1 MITMSIQE
9 ILKMPVSDR
18 ISLVEQIWD
27 SLDTSEIQVTSA
39 QKKEIDHRMA
49 LDKEGKMSWHTI
61 KEAKSKLQNRV

>member
-27 SLDTSEIQVTSA
+27 SLDTSDVQITSA
-39 QKKEIDHRMA
+39 QKKELDHRMA
-49 LDKEGKMSWHTI
+49 LDQEGKMSWHTI
-61 KEAKSKLQNRV
+61 EEAKSKLQTRV